1 MLPISLLMTLISSKE
16 PIVYYVSGG
25 EGGAHNF
32 LKGNFENAQNVRGSK
47 Y

>member
-25 EGGAHNF
+25 GGADNF